1 MTNAVLAELKAQNA
15 GAAVITKALDR
26 LTASQNI
33 LRLAREELTA
43 KGETPRYL
51 ALVDAARDEIAGVRL

>member
-51 ALVDAARDEIAGVRL
+51 SLVDAARDEIAGVRL